1 MLAKYLACPSTV
13 AAKVDFHRCNMC
25 RSTDLDN
32 IYAHPLPWLPIMDVE
47 TRKVRSLLNTQG
59 LVWQMTTD
67 TMDSAPLLQP
77 QGPCSCCC
85 PSVQYSFGAGYA
97 WQTIEL

>member
-1 MLAKYLACPSTV
+1 M
-13 AAKVDFHRCNMC
+13 HNMC

-47 TRKVRSLLNTQG
+47 TRKVSSPFEC
-59 LVWQMTTD
+59 LVWRLDTN

-77 QGPCSCCC
+77 QGP
-85 PSVQYSFGAGYA
+85 
-97 WQTIEL
+97 